1 MKYCRAATSGIAP
14 FLSAL
19 IALLGNARL
28 AKSELDHP
36 ADRSKEERV
45 CMAAYRSAQD
55 SEQSGQLREARA
67 SWATCAKAVC
77 GDFLQKECASHF
89 TQLGSDIPSVVPF
102 VTDAAG
108 EPRADVQLRVD
119 GELFA
124 SQLDGRALQ
133 INPGLHEFAFST
145 QAGVFATQKLMIL
158 QGQRNRLV
166 SASLPAANK
175 RAHKRIAMASDKPSH
190 DGAPDPAASEQTGH
204 DADDPWAAGETSA
217 EGDRADGDS
226 GRSLTLPL
234 ALAGAGLAAG
244 GVGSLLVYW
253 GRADNLQLSNCT
265 PNCPKGSVDHIR
277 RLYLA
282 GDIAIGV
289 GAAAV
294 VAAYWTFA
302 LSRSNSEERPR
313 RQAFLFDLQPA
324 RSGAVA
330 SLSGSF

>member
-1 MKYCRAATSGIAP
+1 MKYCRAATSGIVP

-124 SQLDGRALQ
+124 SQLD
-133 INPGLHEFAFST
+133 
-145 QAGVFATQKLMIL
+145 
-158 QGQRNRLV
+158 
-166 SASLPAANK
+166 
-175 RAHKRIAMASDKPSH
+175 
-190 DGAPDPAASEQTGH
+190 
-204 DADDPWAAGETSA
+204 
-217 EGDRADGDS
+217 
-226 GRSLTLPL
+226 
-234 ALAGAGLAAG
+234 
-244 GVGSLLVYW
+244 
-253 GRADNLQLSNCT
+253 
-265 PNCPKGSVDHIR
+265 
-277 RLYLA
+277 
-282 GDIAIGV
+282 
-289 GAAAV
+289 
-294 VAAYWTFA
+294 
-302 LSRSNSEERPR
+302 
-313 RQAFLFDLQPA
+313 
-324 RSGAVA
+324 
-330 SLSGSF
+330 